1 MRSGKVGLGALASV
15 LALAGV
21 WMADSV
27 QAQSAQQPVVT
38 QFDDST
44 IARLLLDVQA
54 EWQIEAGADGRSI
67 YRASNPNGIRF
78 TAMPRACDQ
87 QGCRALLVLTPF
99 TRNDRRN
106 LASLDSFLSTFN
118 DQNPSAK
125 AYRTAEGT
133 VVLQS
138 YINAAGGTSF
148 ANARAQLLVFGQ
160 NIVSMREGLTAFAE
174 GQ

>member
-87 QGCRALLVLTPF
+87 QGCRALLVPWRF
-99 TRNDRRN
+99 VCIDDRDA
-106 LASLDSFLSTFN
+106 LAETLHL
-118 DQNPSAK
+118 A
-125 AYRTAEGT
+125 
-133 VVLQS
+133 
-138 YINAAGGTSF
+138 
-148 ANARAQLLVFGQ
+148 
-160 NIVSMREGLTAFAE
+160 
-174 GQ
+174 